1 LAGGL
6 NLYGYAGGDPIN
18 FSDPLGLNAE
28 SRSDGAQASR
38 DTTRTSEPGLNL
50 AGCAVASFTFSA
62 MAVSDVLFV
71 ASGAQLLNA
80 TAKVAATTFA
90 GGIAP
95 MLGLSGAPAERALL
109 EASNSLVNTAAPATV
124 KGYVS
129 GLPASGAVSAVE
141 GGSLAGAL
149 VPFSGT
155 TGRVDRVASQC
166 RNVSEAVLG
175 K

>member
-1 LAGGL
+1 
-6 NLYGYAGGDPIN
+6 
-18 FSDPLGLNAE
+18 
-28 SRSDGAQASR
+28 
-38 DTTRTSEPGLNL
+38 
-50 AGCAVASFTFSA
+50 
-62 MAVSDVLFV
+62 
-71 ASGAQLLNA
+71 
-80 TAKVAATTFA
+80 
-90 GGIAP
+90 